1 MSRMPTDK
9 QRLVGRAAVSGIA
22 SGRIHVGTG
31 APAASARRAAADLPE
46 ALSIALGELRQL
58 QTKSTPE
65 AADILQFQIE
75 LLEDPELTAAAFVAI
90 EAGAAAATAFDA
102 AMAEHLRVYDGASD
116 EYLRERAS
124 DVGDLRDRVLRVLHG
139 APTAMAFAPKE
150 DCLLLLDELTPSG
163 FLELDWLHIKGVA
176 TRRGSPTSHVA
187 MLARAQGIPLIV
199 GLQGIE
205 PRLHGREGLLDG
217 DAGCLLLEPD
227 AGTLAAYRIRSADG
241 AERLRKDRESA
252 GFPAATRNGDAVGIY
267 LNVDRIEVLAKSP
280 ASWFDGIGLART
292 ELLLDSSRGMAN
304 EQAQVESYRP
314 LFTWCDG
321 RPVTIRLLDAGGD
334 KPVPGVTL
342 TGESNPFLGV
352 RGVRLLLRQRE
363 LLRTQLRAI
372 ALAAEG
378 RPTRILVPMV
388 TIPDELASV
397 RAELNGVLAELS
409 AGPGAFQLGI
419 MVETPAA
426 ALTIERF
433 GDADFFS
440 IGTNDLL
447 QYVAASS
454 RDCSELDHLLCPA
467 TAPMLE
473 LVRRVAAHG
482 RRTGR
487 EVSVCGDAAFAPD
500 GVAAL
505 LNAGVRALSIPGSH
519 APAVKSMIRSWTPE
533 NEQGPSG
540 A

>member
-1 MSRMPTDK
+1 MPTAK
-9 QRLVGRAAVSGIA
+9 ERLVGRAAAAGHA
-22 SGRIHVGTG
+22 SGRIHVGMG
-31 APAASARRAAADLPE
+31 ASVGSLRPAAADLPE
-46 ALSIALGELRQL
+46 ALSIALDELRRL
-58 QTKSTPE
+58 QSKSIAE

-75 LLEDPELTAAAFVAI
+75 LLEDPALTAAAFVAI
-90 EAGAAAATAFDA
+90 DGGAAPAKAFDA
-102 AMAEHLRVYDGASD
+102 AMSEHLKVYDSASD

-124 DVGDLRDRVLRVLHG
+124 DVRDLRDRVLRVLHG
-139 APTAMAFAPKE
+139 ETSATAFAPRE

-163 FLELDWLHIKGVA
+163 FLELDRLHIKGVA

-199 GLQGIE
+199 GLPGIE
-205 PRLHGREGLLDG
+205 PRLHGREALLDG
-217 DAGCLLLEPD
+217 DSGVLLLEPD
-227 AGTLAAYRIRSADG
+227 AGTLAAYRIRSAAG

-252 GFPAATRNGDAVGIY
+252 AFPAATRAGDPVRIY
-267 LNVDRIEVLAKSP
+267 LNVDRLDGLAKSP

-292 ELLLDSSRGMAN
+292 ELLLDAARGLAD
-304 EQAQVESYRP
+304 EQAQIECYRP
-314 LFTWCDG
+314 LFSWCDG

-334 KPVPGVTL
+334 KPIPGLTL
-342 TGESNPFLGV
+342 AGESNPFLGM
-352 RGVRLLLRQRE
+352 RGVRLLVRRLE
-363 LLRTQLRAI
+363 LLHTQLRAI
-372 ALAAEG
+372 VRAAES

-388 TIPDELASV
+388 TVPDELATV
-397 RAELNGVLAELS
+397 RAALNAVLAELS
-409 AGPGAFQLGI
+409 APPGAFQLGI

-426 ALTIERF
+426 ALMIERF

-454 RDCSELDHLLCPA
+454 RDCAELDHLLCPA

-505 LNAGVRALSIPGSH
+505 LAQGVRALSVPGSH
-519 APAVKSMIRSWTPE
+519 APQVKSVIRTWTPE